1 VVRHLE
7 LGEDDRPRRE
17 HRNLRT
23 MDQNEIFLGFGT
35 ILVFGIVA
43 QWVGRRSGI
52 PSLLLLLPAGLLAGD
67 VLNLVDPVALF
78 GDLLFPLV
86 SLLLSLLLFQAGL
99 QLRLRSLPHEV
110 RSSVARLVGVG
121 MTMTFVGASLAA
133 GLFLNVPME
142 LAFMTGAI
150 LVVSGPTVVGPLLEV
165 IRPIEPAGTILR
177 WEGTILDP
185 IGAILG
191 VVVLNLI
198 LAGGREGV
206 HPILQ
211 MLGRLGLGA
220 AIGLAAAGLLILVMS
235 NFLLTDNMEAS
246 VALMFAVLAFTTA
259 ELLLSEAGLVAT
271 LTVGVV
277 IANQRFV
284 TIDRI
289 TGFGDTLDVLIIGTL
304 FILLAALVDISE
316 SLTYLLPTAALTA
329 VLILVV
335 RPVSTAVSLVGTPV
349 PNRQRA
355 LIAWMDPRGIVA
367 AAIAAQFSV
376 TLSADGFDADF
387 LLPVVFGVILGTGV
401 VYGLTGKPMANLLG
415 VAQPK
420 PAGIG
425 LLGDDPWLVP
435 FGRCLA
441 GAGVSTLLITNARR
455 TFDPNP
461 LGDQAAALTNVSIQD
476 GTDVVEQAMCD
487 AELAD
492 LVVSFRPGEVHSWI
506 ISSAIEL
513 LGRRHILRVPDEQTG
528 GVSAVVPDWWSN
540 KLFDGKVTKTE
551 LERAFA
557 DGATIEVVSTPPGP
571 GATLLVSVSSHGR
584 VDFKPQSKDARPTDT
599 LIGLVKKS
607 SSDSQDR

>member
-1 VVRHLE
+1 MTV
-7 LGEDDRPRRE
+7 
-17 HRNLRT
+17 T
-23 MDQNEIFLGFGT
+23 FL
-35 ILVFGIVA
+35 
-43 QWVGRRSGI
+43 
-52 PSLLLLLPAGLLAGD
+52 
-67 VLNLVDPVALF
+67 
-78 GDLLFPLV
+78 
-86 SLLLSLLLFQAGL
+86 
-99 QLRLRSLPHEV
+99 
-110 RSSVARLVGVG
+110 
-121 MTMTFVGASLAA
+121 GASLGAA
-133 GLFLNVPME
+133 LFLDIPRE

-165 IRPIEPAGTILR
+165 IRPREPANTILR

-206 HPILQ
+206 HPVLQ

-316 SLTYLLPTAALTA
+316 SLTYLVPTAALTA

-335 RPVSTAVSLVGTPV
+335 RPVSTFVSLVGTPV
-349 PNRQRA
+349 PDRQRA

-401 VYGLTGKPMANLLG
+401 VYGLTGKFVANVLG

-420 PAGIG
+420 PTAVG

-435 FGRCLA
+435 FGSCLA
-441 GAGVSTLLITNARR
+441 SAGVSTLLITNARR
-455 TFDPNP
+455 TFEPVP
-461 LGDQAAALTNVSIQD
+461 LSDHAAELTNVSIQD
-476 GTDVVEQAMCD
+476 GTDVVERAMRD

-492 LVVSFRPGEVHSWI
+492 LVISFRPGEVHSWI

-513 LGRRHILRVPDEQTG
+513 LGRRHILRVPDEPDVG
-528 GVSAVVPDWWSN
+528 MRAVVPDWWSN
-540 KLFDGKVTKTE
+540 KLFDGKVTSTE
-551 LERAFA
+551 LDRALT
-557 DGATIEVVSTPPGP
+557 DGATIEVVPAPPAP
-571 GATLLVSVSSHGR
+571 GTTLLASVSSHGR
-584 VDFKPQSKDARPTDT
+584 VDFKPQAKEARPTDT
-599 LIGLVKKS
+599 LIGLVENS